1 MKIFGYHVHIL
12 ISKKSID
19 ANKIKML
26 KEGTAQLSKNPKRKE
41 REEK

>member
-26 KEGTAQLSKNPKRKE
+26 KEGTAHLSKNPKRKE
-41 REEK
+41 NV